1 MSAPRRPQVASVYP
15 DVPLAH
21 LDRLFDYEVPAELS
35 GQVAV
40 GCRIRVRFAGKLVDA
55 YVVSLHEGTDHDG
68 KLSRVERVV
77 SSLPVLTEHTMA
89 LMRAVADRWAGG
101 FCDVVR
107 LAVPPR
113 NARAEQTEPQRSP
126 EYPTVPADGW
136 APYGAGFLDALAHG
150 RRVRAVW
157 NALPGEDWPRRLAEA
172 AVATAGA
179 GRGAILVVPDA
190 KDAARVQRAL
200 EELAGR
206 SGYAELNASLS
217 PGARY
222 RRFLRCLRGEVRIA
236 VGTRSAVYAPVAELG
251 LIAVWDDGD
260 DLYDEPRAPYAHT
273 RDVAVLRAHLS
284 GASVLIG
291 GFSQSVAASALIERR
306 WAAPLRAGREVVRAE
321 MPRVSA
327 SGDDIYLK
335 SDEATH
341 TARMP
346 KVALDAARAAL
357 AGGAPVLVQVPRRG
371 YLPVLACVQ
380 CHNPARCAACHG
392 PLALGSGSD
401 QVASCRWCGK
411 VAGSWSCPV
420 CSAQRF
426 RAAVVGARRTAEE
439 LGRMMPGVRIVQ
451 SSGQRVVAELEPEPA
466 MVIATPGAE
475 PYVPGGYGAVL
486 LLDGWAM
493 LTRAELLAGE
503 EALRRWLNAAA
514 LARPGR
520 EGGRVVVMA
529 PASVPV
535 IQALVRW
542 DAPWYAERELAD
554 RAELGFPPVT
564 RMAALV
570 GDAAALRSVQDAALP
585 PSADVLGPVTDP
597 MDETAERMLLRVP
610 LRDGEA
616 LARSL
621 RELRAARTLR
631 KAPDRL
637 HIKLDPQWLL

>member
-1 MSAPRRPQVASVYP
+1 
-15 DVPLAH
+15 
-21 LDRLFDYEVPAELS
+21 
-35 GQVAV
+35 
-40 GCRIRVRFAGKLVDA
+40 
-55 YVVSLHEGTDHDG
+55 
-68 KLSRVERVV
+68 
-77 SSLPVLTEHTMA
+77 
-89 LMRAVADRWAGG
+89 
-101 FCDVVR
+101 
-107 LAVPPR
+107 
-113 NARAEQTEPQRSP
+113 
-126 EYPTVPADGW
+126 
-136 APYGAGFLDALAHG
+136 
-150 RRVRAVW
+150 
-157 NALPGEDWPRRLAEA
+157 
-172 AVATAGA
+172 
-179 GRGAILVVPDA
+179 
-190 KDAARVQRAL
+190 
-200 EELAGR
+200 
-206 SGYAELNASLS
+206 
-217 PGARY
+217 
-222 RRFLRCLRGEVRIA
+222 
-236 VGTRSAVYAPVAELG
+236 
-251 LIAVWDDGD
+251 
-260 DLYDEPRAPYAHT
+260 
-273 RDVAVLRAHLS
+273 
-284 GASVLIG
+284 
-291 GFSQSVAASALIERR
+291 
-306 WAAPLRAGREVVRAE
+306 
-321 MPRVSA
+321 
-327 SGDDIYLK
+327 
-335 SDEATH
+335 
-341 TARMP
+341 
-346 KVALDAARAAL
+346 
-357 AGGAPVLVQVPRRG
+357 
-371 YLPVLACVQ
+371 
-380 CHNPARCAACHG
+380 
-392 PLALGSGSD
+392 
-401 QVASCRWCGK
+401 
-411 VAGSWSCPV
+411 
-420 CSAQRF
+420 
-426 RAAVVGARRTAEE
+426 
-439 LGRMMPGVRIVQ
+439 MMPGVRIVQ